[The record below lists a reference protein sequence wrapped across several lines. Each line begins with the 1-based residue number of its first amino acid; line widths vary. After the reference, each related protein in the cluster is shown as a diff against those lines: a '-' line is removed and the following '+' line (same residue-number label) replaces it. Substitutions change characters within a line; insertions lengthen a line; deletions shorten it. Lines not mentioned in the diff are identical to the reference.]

1 MSFNEKNTKHVTQLF
16 HYNLI
21 IFIVLRCL
29 NCFCMVINH
38 LKSMK
43 YIFIIISFINT
54 TLWKLAKLRGITP
67 YITLIP
73 IWLPSHQAFLPN
85 RHFMKDPCNYTL
97 CYYKPSPQGFWFL
110 RLGMVFSCFFNLI
123 FFLACQDFGL
133 HVGLR
138 PHPSHFQKRCYV
150 ATCLRVQTGLKI
162 KTKILCPWNYLYRV
176 PYSGD
181 NENISRCRD
190 EHRSVPPESS
200 VIDSSEK

>member
-73 IWLPSHQAFLPN
+73 LWLPSHQAFLPN

-110 RLGMVFSCFFNLI
+110 RLGVVFSCLFYLI
-123 FFLACQDFGL
+123 FFGL
-133 HVGLR
+133 SRFWITCRSTTPPVPLPKTMLR
-138 PHPSHFQKRCYV
+138 GYM
-150 ATCLRVQTGLKI
+150 
-162 KTKILCPWNYLYRV
+162 
-176 PYSGD
+176 
-181 NENISRCRD
+181 
-190 EHRSVPPESS
+190 PESTNRS
-200 VIDSSEK
+200 

>member
-1 MSFNEKNTKHVTQLF
+1 
-16 HYNLI
+16 
-21 IFIVLRCL
+21 
-29 NCFCMVINH
+29 
-38 LKSMK
+38 
-43 YIFIIISFINT
+43 
-54 TLWKLAKLRGITP
+54 
-67 YITLIP
+67 
-73 IWLPSHQAFLPN
+73 
-85 RHFMKDPCNYTL
+85 MKDPCNYTL

-200 VIDSSEK
+200 VIDYPEKQETRTQSSLSDLPGPTGEVHHLYQSESANNPRGNILDTNVIVQCDLSP

>member
-43 YIFIIISFINT
+43 YILIIISFINT

-73 IWLPSHQAFLPN
+73 IWLPPHQAFLPN
-85 RHFMKDPCNYTL
+85 RHFVKNPYIHNVTISL
-97 CYYKPSPQGFWFL
+97 PPQGFWFL
-110 RLGMVFSCFFNLI
+110 RPGMVFSCLFYLI
-123 FFLACQDFGL
+123 FFGL
-133 HVGLR
+133 SRFWITCRSATPPFPLPKIMLR
-138 PHPSHFQKRCYV
+138 GYM
-150 ATCLRVQTGLKI
+150 
-162 KTKILCPWNYLYRV
+162 
-176 PYSGD
+176 
-181 NENISRCRD
+181 
-190 EHRSVPPESS
+190 PESTNMS
-200 VIDSSEK
+200 

>member
-73 IWLPSHQAFLPN
+73 LWLPSHQAFLPN

-123 FFLACQDFGL
+123 FFWL
-133 HVGLR
+133 V
-138 PHPSHFQKRCYV
+138 
-150 ATCLRVQTGLKI
+150 
-162 KTKILCPWNYLYRV
+162 KILDYM
-176 PYSGD
+176 
-181 NENISRCRD
+181 
-190 EHRSVPPESS
+190 SVYDPTRPTSKNDATWLHAWEYKQ
-200 VIDSSEK
+200 VLK